1 MTYKDWQ
8 DVKLFIKTILLLWLN
23 MLGTSHAKN
32 WLAPIRSRCNSLLNG
47 AYTQFFISFPALPWI
62 HLQQAFLLAKLGANA
77 LTWKRRIEKQNWSLE
92 ARLNL
97 PYCTWETIIYSRYK
111 YIIFYPRF
119 WNSLPGVHLN
129 FVSDLWLLFILQ
141 ASVFFLARNPLHKHI
156 ETHD

>member
-47 AYTQFFISFPALPWI
+47 AYTQ
-62 HLQQAFLLAKLGANA
+62 LGANA
-77 LTWKRRIEKQNWSLE
+77 LTWKRRTEKQNWSLE